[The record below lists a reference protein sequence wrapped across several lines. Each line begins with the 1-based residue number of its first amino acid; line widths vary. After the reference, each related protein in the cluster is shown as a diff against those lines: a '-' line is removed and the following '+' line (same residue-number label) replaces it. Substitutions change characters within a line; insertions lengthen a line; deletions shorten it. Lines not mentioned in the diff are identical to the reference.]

1 MSTANP
7 FFCAPSNPIHQIAV
21 LLVDYL
27 VATGV
32 LKDAEALRREGE
44 ARERA
49 RQRKKTKKKAKASA
63 APKKRRKPQPK
74 KKAKAKR

>member
-1 MSTANP
+1 MSY
-7 FFCAPSNPIHQIAV
+7 PSHQEPLVKAIATLV
-21 LLVDYL
+21 VDYL

-49 RQRKKTKKKAKASA
+49 RQRKKAKAKATKSTKA
-63 APKKRRKPQPK
+63 AKKKRKAK
-74 KKAKAKR
+74 KK